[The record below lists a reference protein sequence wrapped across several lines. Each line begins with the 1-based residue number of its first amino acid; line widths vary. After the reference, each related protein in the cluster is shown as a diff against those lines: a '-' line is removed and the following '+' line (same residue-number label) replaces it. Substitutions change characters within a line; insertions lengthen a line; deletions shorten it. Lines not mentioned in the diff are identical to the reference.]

1 MSGARIHP
9 SIWESI
15 DRLMALECRN
25 VNMGMLPALYDAARA
40 AVGGPLCQAAAQRLV
55 EVVKPG
61 DSVIITTGAG
71 GPPWLFYGETDGPLG
86 AAGLARALSIGCEA
100 WPLII
105 TEERCKQ
112 PVAMTFAAA
121 GVSLLPEDMARVRPT
136 TATPVD
142 FPIDPAE
149 AERAAGAFLDRYSPA
164 AMILVEKTSPNR
176 AGVIHSVSGQAWTP
190 RVDFARVEFLVA
202 ECRKRGILTIG
213 IGDHG
218 NEIGFGLIEQT
229 VRKTVPRADVCQ
241 CPCGQGMAS
250 GVATDIVIP
259 ASISNWGAYGIE
271 AGLAI
276 LKRDPGLL
284 HDSTLE
290 RAMLQACVMAGGV
303 DGVSSRQIL
312 AVDGTNAEVQ
322 VAIVAILTELVGK
335 ALGNLT
341 VDY

>member
-40 AVGGPLCQAAAQRLV
+40 AVGGPLCQAAAQRLIEAV
-55 EVVKPG
+55 QPG
-61 DSVIITTGAG
+61 DSVIIATGAG

-86 AAGLARALSIGCEA
+86 AAGLARALSIGCKA
-100 WPLII
+100 WPLIL
-105 TEERCKQ
+105 TEERSRH

-121 GVSLLPEDMARVRPT
+121 GVSLLPEGMARVRPT

-142 FPIDPAE
+142 FPTDPAE
-149 AERAAGAFLDRYSPA
+149 AQGAASAFLDRYKPA

-284 HDSTLE
+284 HDAALE

-303 DGVSSRQIL
+303 DGVTSRQIL
-312 AVDGTNAEVQ
+312 AVDGTNSEVQ
-322 VAIVAILTELVGK
+322 VAIIAILAELVGK
-335 ALGNLT
+335 ALSNLT